1 MIRQHQHNMI
11 IHIYAQPVIYDQKR
25 PLQIQLQAEIHINV
39 LWATIVYKAQHQQQH
54 DYQELI
60 MTFWVL
66 QQLRYAKQLQQVII
80 QALLQQRLELNVL
93 QDIIALLDQQVLKQ
107 FLALLVLFVQQ
118 LGLPLHQIALHVLL
132 GIIVVKELLF
142 QQFALKVI
150 IVHQGLQLQ
159 LNVQLEHMEQK

>member
-1 MIRQHQHNMI
+1 
-11 IHIYAQPVIYDQKR
+11 
-25 PLQIQLQAEIHINV
+25 
-39 LWATIVYKAQHQQQH
+39 
-54 DYQELI
+54 

-66 QQLRYAKQLQQVII
+66 QRLRYAKQLQQVII
-80 QALLQQRLELNVL
+80 QALLQQRLELNVQ

-142 QQFALKVI
+142 QQFVLKVI